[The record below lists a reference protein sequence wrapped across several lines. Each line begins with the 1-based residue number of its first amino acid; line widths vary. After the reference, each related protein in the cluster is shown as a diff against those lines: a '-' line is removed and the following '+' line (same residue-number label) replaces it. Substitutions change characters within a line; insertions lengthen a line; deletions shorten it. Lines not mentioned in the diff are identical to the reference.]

1 MGSDRWGQGRRGG
14 MGVCARPCHP
24 PMADARAG
32 GAGAAVIFWT
42 DMLPPAGPSCGCAP
56 AHCARKAPCYQPC
69 GHCGGAANHP
79 VQGETACA
87 FTWAWVRQL
96 RRRQAG
102 KAVAAWTAMNKCAAC
117 ALAASMKGGF
127 DGECAATCLCHRL
140 GYGSKKLC
148 HCAGP
153 GERLHMA
160 PRTRSLTRSLGAV
173 RREWEGCHGLPCS
186 VAGMPF
192 FSFLWLLF

>member
-1 MGSDRWGQGRRGG
+1 
-14 MGVCARPCHP
+14 
-24 PMADARAG
+24 MADGPWAAIGGGRGAGVGCACVRGHAIHRWRMLAREVLALLSFFGQTCCRLQARRAG
-32 GAGAAVIFWT
+32 G
-42 DMLPPAGPSCGCAP
+42 AP

-96 RRRQAG
+96 RRRQAR

-117 ALAASMKGGF
+117 ALAESMKGGF
-127 DGECAATCLCHRL
+127 DGECAATRLCHRL

-160 PRTRSLTRSLGAV
+160 PLTRSLTRSLGAV
-173 RREWEGCHGLPCS
+173 RRG
-186 VAGMPF
+186 
-192 FSFLWLLF
+192 